1 MTGPADHRPYQRVDA
16 ESWQNRALVSAVRFS
31 PLTSSTMAVGDP
43 SATRTVYLTTVLL
56 VLLGLALAALAWWLV
71 RRTRPEPELFAPLE
85 QMESRAWRKLNDDE
99 RRESLDAVR
108 PLGARVATVDAAAD
122 DHSRDHGR
130 DHDVVLDDD
139 LDDDDPTPAPDGAER
154 PERDDDS
161 ALDEAD
167 GGSVDGSPDA
177 SDDEDPIGARSAR
190 SA

>member
-1 MTGPADHRPYQRVDA
+1 MTGPADHPHYQRVDA
-16 ESWQNRALVSAVRFS
+16 ESWQNRTLVSAVRFS
-31 PLTSSTMAVGDP
+31 PLTSRTIAVGDP

-108 PLGARVATVDAAAD
+108 PLGARVVTVDDAD
-122 DHSRDHGR
+122 DDQDR
-130 DHDVVLDDD
+130 DHDVELDHDLDDDLELD
-139 LDDDDPTPAPDGAER
+139 LDDDDPTPASDGTER
-154 PERDDDS
+154 PQRDDDPTADPEVAS
-161 ALDEAD
+161 GVDE
-167 GGSVDGSPDA
+167 
-177 SDDEDPIGARSAR
+177 SDDDAINARSAR